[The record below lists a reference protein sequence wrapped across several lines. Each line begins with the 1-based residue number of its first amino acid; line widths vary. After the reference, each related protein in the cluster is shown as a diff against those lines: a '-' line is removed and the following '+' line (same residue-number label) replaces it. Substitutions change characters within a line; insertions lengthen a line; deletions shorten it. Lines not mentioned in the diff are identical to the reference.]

1 MLMQNNKAF
10 SIIEL
15 LVVIAIFAI
24 MAVFGYPKVDDWVTE
39 REAKKNA
46 FEVKEYLEKIRD
58 NVNAG
63 KYPFAIVHFVPNP
76 ALWTMTQEEWSI
88 QMRVPA
94 DSRTH
99 HSNSAPKSFL
109 NTPKTYSDGTSDRL
123 CPGSFNGFILEDK
136 MRMSKNT
143 SDAFSWPSDLNWSPN
158 VHVCL
163 SKNAFFTPYGN
174 GGETFPGLSG
184 KALFLLCS
192 NKNTNRSG
200 SNRCHWVQS
209 PNKKLKY
216 LYAIRINRNLD
227 VEVLKFNEKNTS
239 WIVQN

>member
-1 MLMQNNKAF
+1 MC
-10 SIIEL
+10 
-15 LVVIAIFAI
+15 
-24 MAVFGYPKVDDWVTE
+24 
-39 REAKKNA
+39 
-46 FEVKEYLEKIRD
+46 IRD
-58 NVNAG
+58 
-63 KYPFAIVHFVPNP
+63 
-76 ALWTMTQEEWSI
+76 
-88 QMRVPA
+88 R

-136 MRMSKNT
+136 MRMSKDT
-143 SDAFSWPSDLNWSPN
+143 SDAFNWPSDLNWSPN

-192 NKNTNRSG
+192 NKNTDRSG

-209 PNKKLKY
+209 PNKKLEY

>member
-1 MLMQNNKAF
+1 MLMRNNKAF

-24 MAVFGYPKVDDWVTE
+24 LAVFGYPKVDDWVTE

-58 NVNAG
+58 NVNSG

-76 ALWTMTQEEWSI
+76 ALWTMTQEEWSEH
-88 QMRVPA
+88 MRVPA

-136 MRMSKNT
+136 MRMSKDT
-143 SDAFSWPSDLNWSPN
+143 SDAFNWPSDVNWSPN

-192 NKNTNRSG
+192 NKNTDRSG

-227 VEVLKFNEKNTS
+227 IEVLKFNEKNTS
-239 WIVQN
+239 WIVQD